1 MDSRTAGS
9 RGVSLALGEGIED
22 LESKKE
28 NQLALTTLADAED
41 AHGPTEPEHD
51 DGFTIAVLVPCLN
64 EETTVGD
71 VVRDFRGAMPDGTSV
86 YVYDNGSSDRT
97 AEVAREAG
105 AVVRSVSD
113 KKGKGHV
120 VRRML
125 REVDA
130 DVYVLVDGDST
141 YSAADAVPMIRDLR
155 ADGLDMVIGDRLSST
170 YDAENK
176 RPFHS
181 LGNRLVRWAV
191 NKTFDADVHDVMT
204 GYRVFTKRMAR
215 SFVPLADGFQ
225 VETEWTIH
233 ALEND
238 MPIKETPVAYKDRPA
253 GSHSK
258 LSTLS
263 DGVRVL
269 WTIFR
274 LMYEHKPLPF
284 FCSLSALTGSVGLWL
299 TVSVWLDYWRTGM
312 VARFPTLIGS
322 VMMIVFAF
330 LCLSTGIVLDV
341 VDRRSRESSLRAL
354 NRQA

>member
-1 MDSRTAGS
+1 MSSALRTKTIAPAAGDDHNGAGNS
-9 RGVSLALGEGIED
+9 ED
-22 LESKKE
+22 R
-28 NQLALTTLADAED
+28 
-41 AHGPTEPEHD
+41 
-51 DGFTIAVLVPCLN
+51 TIAVLIPCLD
-64 EETTVGD
+64 EALTIGD
-71 VVRDFRGAMPDGTSV
+71 VVRDFKTVMPDGAV
-86 YVYDNGSSDRT
+86 IYVYDNGSVDDT
-97 AEVAREAG
+97 AKIAAEAG
-105 AVVRSVSD
+105 AVVREVSD

-141 YSAADAVPMIRDLR
+141 YSATDAIHMIMDLR
-155 ADGLDMVIGDRLSST
+155 AEGLDMVIGDRLSST
-170 YDAENK
+170 YDEENK

-181 LGNRLVRWAV
+181 VGNRMVRWAV
-191 NKTFDADVHDVMT
+191 NRTFDADVHDVMT
-204 GYRVFTKRMAR
+204 GYRVFTRRMAK

-238 MPIKETPVAYKDRPA
+238 MPIKEIPVQYKDRPA

-263 DGVRVL
+263 DGARVL

-284 FCSLSALTGSVGLWL
+284 FCSLSAVIGVIGFWL
-299 TVSVWLDYWRTGM
+299 TTGVWVDYRHTGM

-330 LCLSTGIVLDV
+330 LCLATGLILDV
-341 VDRRSRESSLRAL
+341 VDRRSREFSLRMV
-354 NRQA
+354 NREA

>member
-1 MDSRTAGS
+1 MLTAAVNDHGGIS
-9 RGVSLALGEGIED
+9 GEY
-22 LESKKE
+22 E
-28 NQLALTTLADAED
+28 N
-41 AHGPTEPEHD
+41 
-51 DGFTIAVLVPCLN
+51 IAVLIPCLD
-64 EETTVGD
+64 EALTIGD
-71 VVRDFRGAMPDGTSV
+71 VVSDFKTVMPDGAV
-86 YVYDNGSSDRT
+86 IYVYDNGSVDDT
-97 AEVAREAG
+97 AKIAAEAG
-105 AVVRSVSD
+105 AVVREVSD

-141 YSAADAVPMIRDLR
+141 YSAIDAFKMISELE
-155 ADGLDMVIGDRLSST
+155 DGKLDMVIGDRLSST
-170 YDAENK
+170 YDEENK

-181 LGNRLVRWAV
+181 IGNRMVRWAV
-191 NKTFDADVHDVMT
+191 NRTFDSDVHDVMT
-204 GYRVFTKRMAR
+204 GYRVFTRRMAK

-238 MPIKETPVAYKDRPA
+238 MPIKEIPVQYKDRPA

-258 LSTLS
+258 LKTLS

-284 FCSLSALTGSVGLWL
+284 FCSLSALTGGVGLWL
-299 TVSVWLDYWRTGM
+299 TVSVWLDYWHTGM

-330 LCLSTGIVLDV
+330 LCLSAGIMLDV

-354 NRQA
+354 NRKA